1 MKAATL
7 FLALSLA
14 TLAGASW
21 AQTVNQSST
30 DATLQ
35 SPRAPYRK
43 ACQNDMKSLCPST
56 QGGRSMLMCLRANHD
71 KLSSECQKALAQL
84 PASPAPAPSST
95 PPRN

>member
-7 FLALSLA
+7 FLVVSIAA
-14 TLAGASW
+14 FGGVAS
-21 AQTVNQSST
+21 AQTGSQSGP
-30 DATLQ
+30 DASLQ

-56 QGGRSMLMCLRANHD
+56 QGGRNMLACLRANQD

-84 PASPAPAPSST
+84 PARAAPAPSA
-95 PPRN
+95 PAQN